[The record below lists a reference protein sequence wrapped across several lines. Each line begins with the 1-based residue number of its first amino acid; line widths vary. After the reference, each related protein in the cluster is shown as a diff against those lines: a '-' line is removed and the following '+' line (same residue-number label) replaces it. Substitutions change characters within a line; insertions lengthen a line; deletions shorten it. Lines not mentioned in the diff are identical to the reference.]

1 MNLFTVGVIVMCAA
15 MILCWAYN
23 FIRAGREKPQSI
35 LARRGLYICGMG
47 AVALNLF
54 PDFSDLYLFTDL
66 HSAGKCGCLCMHS
79 DRVYPFGERAGQRRY
94 RGIKREGITC
104 LLPIRAILPDLVRDR
119 KQNGQRYFLIV

>member
-23 FIRAGREKPQSI
+23 FIRAGREKPQSV

-54 PDFSDLYLFTDL
+54 RIFQIYVVLANVVAFICILIAFIRS
-66 HSAGKCGCLCMHS
+66 
-79 DRVYPFGERAGQRRY
+79 ERGQDKD
-94 RGIKREGITC
+94 GTG
-104 LLPIRAILPDLVRDR
+104 A
-119 KQNGQRYFLIV
+119 

>member
-23 FIRAGREKPQSI
+23 FIRAGREKPQSV

-54 PDFSDLYLFTDL
+54 RIFQIYAYSLTSMVLANVVAFLCILIAFIRSERGQDKGGTEAEKEKAL
-66 HSAGKCGCLCMHS
+66 HASSPSVPFFRIRCGIGSRMGS
-79 DRVYPFGERAGQRRY
+79 
-94 RGIKREGITC
+94 GI
-104 LLPIRAILPDLVRDR
+104 
-119 KQNGQRYFLIV
+119 F

>member
-23 FIRAGREKPQSI
+23 FIRAGREKPQSV

-54 PDFSDLYLFTDL
+54 RIFQIYTYSLTSIVLANVVAFLCILIAFIRSERGKDKGGTEAKKRKAL
-66 HSAGKCGCLCMHS
+66 HASSPSVPFFRIWCGIGSRMGSA
-79 DRVYPFGERAGQRRY
+79 E
-94 RGIKREGITC
+94 E
-104 LLPIRAILPDLVRDR
+104 
-119 KQNGQRYFLIV
+119 